1 MANGPVLKEEILEK
15 IAETANNRQ
24 IVNNI
29 IIKMAN
35 SAPFE
40 SGDFGENGRN
50 GEY

>member
-1 MANGPVLKEEILEK
+1 MVAILVK

-50 GEY
+50 GEQSSNC